1 VASAHLTEGGQ
12 ALIRIE
18 DGGVGFQPGHLEAV
32 NAMLAAD
39 EPPAVSGVDAG
50 RLGLTVVRLL
60 IGPHRIR
67 VQLTARQPGGV
78 IATVLIPVELLCEIP
93 LPALDPPRAEYG
105 ARSGTALPGPS
116 AAVHDLQARR
126 RPQPVPRASAAATLL
141 PMRLAG
147 SLRAA
152 ADSTPVTP
160 PSQRAPLSAQA
171 WSDEIGAFD
180 DGANY
185 TSSEELHP

>member
-1 VASAHLTEGGQ
+1 
-12 ALIRIE
+12 
-18 DGGVGFQPGHLEAV
+18 
-32 NAMLAAD
+32 
-39 EPPAVSGVDAG
+39 
-50 RLGLTVVRLL
+50 
-60 IGPHRIR
+60 
-67 VQLTARQPGGV
+67 
-78 IATVLIPVELLCEIP
+78 
-93 LPALDPPRAEYG
+93 
-105 ARSGTALPGPS
+105 
-116 AAVHDLQARR
+116 
-126 RPQPVPRASAAATLL
+126 
-141 PMRLAG
+141 MRLAG